1 MKFNDIASLLES
13 LSERDLSIL
22 ESLRTHRALTTALIR
37 RLHFP
42 IGGEL
47 REPGSGRSHATE
59 MAAAVAT
66 IRVLTRLESR
76 RLITRMHRRI
86 GGVRAGSSGIVW
98 QLGPSGERLLRA
110 RHGDTARRRYSEPSP
125 SFIAHTLA
133 SADLA
138 ICLYELARH
147 GTIELLRLEAE
158 PECWRTFLS
167 AHGARQWLK
176 PDLFAV
182 TAVGEYEHHLF
193 IEADNATE
201 HTPVIV
207 RKALQYQQYANS
219 GIHQKEHGLFPVVAW
234 VVPDK
239 KRQAAISTAL
249 ATEPRLRDLTAAGLF
264 RFVTAEEFPAFIAN
278 SPAST
283 AAPNPPPSQNS
294 PR

>member
-42 IGGEL
+42 IGGEP
-47 REPGSGRSHATE
+47 REAGSGKAHATE

-76 RLITRMHRRI
+76 RLITRLQRRI

-98 QLGPSGERLLRA
+98 QLGAGGERLLRA
-110 RHGDTARRRYSEPSP
+110 RHGDPARRRYSEPSP

-133 SADLA
+133 AADLA
-138 ICLYELARH
+138 TRLYELARQ
-147 GTIELLRLEAE
+147 GEIELLRLEAE

-176 PDLFAV
+176 PDLFAI
-182 TAVGEYEHHLF
+182 TADGDYENHLF

-207 RKALQYQQYANS
+207 RKTLQYQRYAS
-219 GIHQKEHGLFPVVAW
+219 AGIHQQEHGLFPAVVW
-234 VVPDK
+234 VVPDE
-239 KRQAAISTAL
+239 KRQAAIRAALTA
-249 ATEPRLRDLTAAGLF
+249 EPRLRDLTSAGLF
-264 RFVTAEEFPAFIAN
+264 HIVTTEDFSHLVAEGPGNIPA
-278 SPAST
+278 P
-283 AAPNPPPSQNS
+283 
-294 PR
+294 

>member
-1 MKFNDIASLLES
+1 MKYNDIASLLES

-22 ESLRTHRALTTALIR
+22 ESLRVHRALTTSLLR

-42 IGGEL
+42 IGS
-47 REPGSGRSHATE
+47 EPRDASNGKSHATE

-98 QLGPSGERLLRA
+98 QLGASGERLLRA
-110 RHGDTARRRYSEPSP
+110 RHGDPNRRRYSEPSP

-133 SADLA
+133 TADLA
-138 ICLYELARH
+138 ICLYELARR
-147 GTIELLRLEAE
+147 GVIELLRLEAE

-176 PDLFAV
+176 PDLFAI
-182 TAVGEYEHHLF
+182 TADGDYEHHLF

-207 RKALQYQQYANS
+207 RKALQYQQYAS
-219 GIHQKEHGLFPVVAW
+219 AGIHQQEHGLFPAVAW
-234 VVPDK
+234 VVPDH
-239 KRQAAISTAL
+239 KRQDAIRKAL
-249 ATEPRLRDLTAAGLF
+249 AAETRLRDLVQAGLF
-264 RFVTAEEFPAFIAN
+264 HVVTTEAFPAFVTG
-278 SPAST
+278 SPGS
-283 AAPNPPPSQNS
+283 AAHT
-294 PR
+294 

>member
-1 MKFNDIASLLES
+1 MKYNDIANLIES

-42 IGGEL
+42 IGGEP
-47 REPGSGRSHATE
+47 REAGSGKSHATE

-76 RLITRMHRRI
+76 RLIARLHRRI
-86 GGVRAGSSGIVW
+86 GGVRAGSTGIVW
-98 QLGPSGERLLRA
+98 QLGAAGERLLRTQ
-110 RHGDTARRRYSEPSP
+110 HGDTARRRYSEPSP

-133 SADLA
+133 AADLA
-138 ICLYELARH
+138 IGLYELARV
-147 GTIELLRLEAE
+147 GRIELLRLEAE

-176 PDLFAV
+176 PDLFAI
-182 TAVGEYEHHLF
+182 TAGGDYEHHWF

-201 HTPVIV
+201 HAPVIV
-207 RKALQYQQYANS
+207 RKALQYQHYANT
-219 GIHQKEHGLFPVVAW
+219 GIHQQEHGLFPAVVW
-234 VVPDK
+234 VVPDE
-239 KRQAAISTAL
+239 KRKSAIHSAL
-249 ATEPRLRDLTAAGLF
+249 AAEPKLRDLVAAELF
-264 RFVTAEEFPAFIAN
+264 HVVTTDKFPAFIAGDQGR
-278 SPAST
+278 PAT
-283 AAPNPPPSQNS
+283 PQGPSGKNG